1 MINIHTK
8 SYISEGEREQL
19 SHFRL
24 QNLLISIR
32 STVYS
37 VSMGKGKLTTLFIK
51 IRSKRDDL
59 CYLLRPIVILDDGEC
74 CIRQLGRQC
83 GRVELQQDLEE
94 PPKKTL
100 AIIPALRKALSIPG
114 FRFRTAAKPFLLD
127 VVQ

>member
-51 IRSKRDDL
+51 IRSKRDDV

-74 CIRQLGRQC
+74 CIRQLGRQF
-83 GRVELQQDLEE
+83 GRVELQQDLE
-94 PPKKTL
+94 
-100 AIIPALRKALSIPG
+100 AYRS
-114 FRFRTAAKPFLLD
+114 
-127 VVQ
+127 Q